1 MPFYEYSCG
10 SCGHE
15 LEALQRLSAEPLVDC
30 PVCGAA
36 ALRKKVSAAAF
47 RLKGTGWY
55 ETDFKDSGKPKTEG
69 DDKTDGNKDSKA
81 DGKHDDKA
89 DGKKEAATDASSAK
103 SSDSATDGGKST
115 ASSPTDSD
123 KSSGKTQGTSA
134 KKDSGSTSASAGTD

>member
-1 MPFYEYSCG
+1 MPFYEYSCE

-30 PVCGAA
+30 PACGAA

-69 DDKTDGNKDSKA
+69 NKDSKA
-81 DGKHDDKA
+81 DGKQ
-89 DGKKEAATDASSAK
+89 EAATDDSSAK

-115 ASSPTDSD
+115 ASSPADSD
-123 KSSGKTQGTSA
+123 KSSGKSQGTSA
-134 KKDSGSTSASAGTD
+134 KKDSGSTSASTGTD

>member
-1 MPFYEYSCG
+1 MPFYEYSCE

-30 PVCGAA
+30 PACGAA

-81 DGKHDDKA
+81 DGK
-89 DGKKEAATDASSAK
+89 KEAATDDSSAK

-115 ASSPTDSD
+115 ASSPADSD
-123 KSSGKTQGTSA
+123 KSSGKSQGTSA
-134 KKDSGSTSASAGTD
+134 KKDSGSTSASTGTD

>member
-1 MPFYEYSCG
+1 MPFYEYSCE

-30 PVCGAA
+30 PACGAA

-69 DDKTDGNKDSKA
+69 DDKADGNKD
-81 DGKHDDKA
+81 GKA
-89 DGKKEAATDASSAK
+89 DGKKEAVTDDSSAK

-115 ASSPTDSD
+115 ASSPADSD
-123 KSSGKTQGTSA
+123 KSSGKSQGTSA
-134 KKDSGSTSASAGTD
+134 KKDSDSSSASAGTD

>member
-1 MPFYEYSCG
+1 MPFYEYSCE

-30 PVCGAA
+30 PACGAA

-81 DGKHDDKA
+81 DGK
-89 DGKKEAATDASSAK
+89 KEAATDDSSAK

-115 ASSPTDSD
+115 ASSPADSD
-123 KSSGKTQGTSA
+123 KSSGKSQGTSA
-134 KKDSGSTSASAGTD
+134 KKDGGSTSASTGIY

>member
-1 MPFYEYSCG
+1 MPFYEYSCE

-30 PVCGAA
+30 PACGAA

-81 DGKHDDKA
+81 DGK
-89 DGKKEAATDASSAK
+89 KEAATDDSSAK

-123 KSSGKTQGTSA
+123 KSSGKSQGTSA

>member
-30 PVCGAA
+30 PACGAA

-81 DGKHDDKA
+81 DGK
-89 DGKKEAATDASSAK
+89 KEAATDDSSAK

-123 KSSGKTQGTSA
+123 KSSGKSQGTSA